1 MYKLLETP
9 RLSLSPLQ
17 EEDWNFILEL
27 LNTEGWLRF
36 IGDKG
41 VRDKEGALAYIRNI
55 QSSEVSFFNVVRLK
69 YTKESIGMVSLM
81 KRDFLDSPDIGYA
94 LLPDFEGKGYAFEA
108 VKVYLDVLVQENKY
122 SSITAFAR
130 SENAG
135 SIRLMERLGFHFK
148 NTFLRDGENCSL
160 YALEI

>member
-9 RLSLSPLQ
+9 ILSLSPLQ
-17 EEDWNFILEL
+17 EEDWSFILKL

-41 VRDKEGALAYIRNI
+41 VRDQEGALTYIRNI
-55 QSSEVSFFNVVRLK
+55 RSSDASFFNVMRLK
-69 YTKESIGMVSLM
+69 DTNESIGMVSLM

-94 LLPDFEGKGYAFEA
+94 LLPEFEGKGYAFEA
-108 VKVYLDVLVQENKY
+108 VKMYLDALIYENKY
-122 SSITAFAR
+122 SVITAFAR

-148 NTFLRDGENCSL
+148 NTFLRDGESCSL
-160 YALEI
+160 YALEV

>member
-1 MYKLLETP
+1 MYKFLETP
-9 RLSLSPLQ
+9 RLTLSPLQ
-17 EEDWNFILEL
+17 EEDWSFILEL

-41 VRDKEGALAYIRNI
+41 VRDKEGALVYIRNI
-55 QSSEVSFFNVVRLK
+55 QSSDASFFNVVRLK
-69 YTKESIGMVSLM
+69 DTKESIGMVSLM

-94 LLPDFEGKGYAFEA
+94 LLPDFERKGYAFEA
-108 VKVYLDVLVQENKY
+108 VKVYLDSLVLENKY

>member
-9 RLSLSPLQ
+9 RLTLTPLQ
-17 EEDWNFILEL
+17 EEDWSFILEL

-41 VRDKEGALAYIRNI
+41 VRDKEGALVYIRNI
-55 QSSEVSFFNVVRLK
+55 QSSEASFFNVVRLK
-69 YTKESIGMVSLM
+69 DTNESIGMVSLM

-94 LLPDFEGKGYAFEA
+94 LLPDFERKGYAFEA
-108 VKVYLDVLVQENKY
+108 VKVYLEALVQENKY
-122 SSITAFAR
+122 SAITAFAR

-135 SIRLMERLGFHFK
+135 SIRVMERLGFYFK
-148 NTFLRDGENCSL
+148 NTFLRDGESCSL

>member
-1 MYKLLETP
+1 MYKLLETL

-17 EEDWNFILEL
+17 EEDWSFILEL

-41 VRDKEGALAYIRNI
+41 VRDQEGALTYIRNI
-55 QSSEVSFFNVVRLK
+55 RSSDASFFNVVRLK
-69 YTKESIGMVSLM
+69 DTNESIGMVSLM

-94 LLPDFEGKGYAFEA
+94 LLPEFEGKGYAFEA
-108 VKVYLDVLVQENKY
+108 VKIYLDALIHENKY
-122 SSITAFAR
+122 SVITAFAR

-148 NTFLRDGENCSL
+148 NTFLRDGEGCSL
-160 YALEI
+160 YALEV